1 MYTEYNIRSGITLR
15 VKRSERMLDDD
26 LFNAECDILLIVD
39 SLERQVLTVLTLSVN
54 KILFY

>member
-1 MYTEYNIRSGITLR
+1 
-15 VKRSERMLDDD
+15 MLDDD

-54 KILFY
+54 KILFYQMSGERDVSKKMMSD